1 MSVVISVD
9 GFQLMQGTPMRTE
22 RLLSSGI
29 KNISYLCPS
38 CYSRIYTGREGRS
51 TINVRAGTL
60 DDTSQIRP
68 VAQFWTASAQP
79 WALIKNRILSY
90 VEQPTDYE
98 PLFAAWK
105 AALSGDWGW
114 FARKS

>member
-1 MSVVISVD
+1 MSIVIPAD
-9 GFQLMQGTPMRTE
+9 GFQIMRGTPMRTK
-22 RLLSSGI
+22 RQLSSGV

-51 TINVRAGTL
+51 TIVRAGTL

-79 WALIKNRILSY
+79 WALVKNKILSY
-90 VEQPTDYE
+90 IEQPADYE

-105 AALSGDWGW
+105 AASSDG
-114 FARKS
+114 